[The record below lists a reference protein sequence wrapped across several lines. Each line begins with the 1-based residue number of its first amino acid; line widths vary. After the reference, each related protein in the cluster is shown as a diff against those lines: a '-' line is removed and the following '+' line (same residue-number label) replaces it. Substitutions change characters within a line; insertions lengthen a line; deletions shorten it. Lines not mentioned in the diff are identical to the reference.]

1 MLVFFKV
8 TGPEQN
14 ELGVTRGIP
23 VLVASTARNLPQR
36 KHHSPERTENTSE
49 ALWQLSFCKIL
60 VHTKICVY
68 GVVCDIATGC
78 FTWYF
83 TGGVNCGKQIACVH
97 KYVHTHIMFVSYVF
111 ATYSLCT
118 ACMHTCHYTFS
129 VHIPMYLRTFR
140 ESICMIIILW

>member
-1 MLVFFKV
+1 MRYLPFYCVCMYICTYVRMYVRMCEFTYVALLHMHICILRMHVWSECCMVLVFFKV
-8 TGPEQN
+8 TGLEPN
-14 ELGVTRGIP
+14 ELGVTRGIQ
-23 VLVASTARNLPQR
+23 VLVASTVRNLPQR
-36 KHHSPERTENTSE
+36 KQHSLERTENTSE

-97 KYVHTHIMFVSYVF
+97 T
-111 ATYSLCT
+111 
-118 ACMHTCHYTFS
+118 
-129 VHIPMYLRTFR
+129 
-140 ESICMIIILW
+140 